1 MSDVPLTNQNLQYVH
16 PLVQNLLRQEQWS
29 HLPVAGRLKHFQ
41 KSWVQL
47 TSDPQVSE
55 IIEAYQIPFL
65 SEPKQMK
72 PLNPVHLSE
81 TENSLLE
88 NQSHAKKRCHS
99 DDEGLSKSVFKPI
112 IFFDREETRAK
123 NEPKYPIRSIQ
134 NGGSITFTGASSES
148 WFFMQT
154 RPKG

>member
-16 PLVQNLLRQEQWS
+16 PLVQNLLPQEQWS

-47 TSDPQVSE
+47 ASDPQVSE

-88 NQSHAKKRCHS
+88 NQSHARKGAIQMMKDYQNRFLSPLSFLIEKRDS
-99 DDEGLSKSVFKPI
+99 G
-112 IFFDREETRAK
+112 
-123 NEPKYPIRSIQ
+123 
-134 NGGSITFTGASSES
+134 
-148 WFFMQT
+148 
-154 RPKG
+154 